1 MPTYSFN
8 GDSISGS
15 VAVGEPYAPITLVT
29 TRFNE
34 TLAQAQE
41 VYELLIGVDGAGG
54 LLGAMESAL
63 SPAPTV
69 TVTPPDVD
77 TSIAL
82 ETSGLT
88 LPTFDDTT
96 LVDVPTVEVD
106 FSGITMPADV
116 ALSMTWAEAT
126 LPADVFTAV
135 KAAVIADMADGS
147 TGITQAVE
155 EAIYTRARNRQQA
168 ENLAQYNRVSNTISG
183 LQHALPYG
191 VSTALLADFGV
202 AQLRQ
207 EADLEAAIIEQQAK
221 LAQDNRKAAIQ
232 FAVSLEQL
240 LRNTRDGESARA
252 LDSAKSLATLVVQ
265 KYTADIDAFKAK
277 WDGKKSEVQAKAEN
291 VRAAVDTNKGLV
303 DVFIAEV
310 QGFGEAEKAVGTRN
324 EARVRTLEA
333 LISDADMRVRAQIG
347 QANATV
353 SAYQSESSIKE
364 RIASERAQ
372 IVNHCLIGMLS
383 AVNASASLGYTGSET
398 TSAGYHLQVGGN
410 ESHSYEHNPAT

>member
-1 MPTYSFN
+1 MPTYSFT
-8 GDSISGS
+8 GESISGS
-15 VAVGEPYAPITLVT
+15 VVAGEPYAPITLVT

-41 VYELLIGVDGAGG
+41 VYQLLVGTEGDGG

-63 SPAPTV
+63 TTAPSPTV
-69 TVTPPDVD
+69 TVPYVD
-77 TSIAL
+77 TSLVL

-88 LPTFDDTT
+88 LPEFTGT

-106 FSGITMPADV
+106 FSGITMPDDV

-126 LPADVFTAV
+126 LPTDVFTAV

-147 TGITQAVE
+147 TGITEAVE

-183 LQHALPYG
+183 LQHALPSG
-191 VSTALLADFGV
+191 VSTALLADFG
-202 AQLRQ
+202 ATQLRQ
-207 EADLEAAIIEQQAK
+207 ETDLEAAIIEQQAK

-240 LRNTRDGESARA
+240 LRNTRDGESSRA
-252 LDSAKSLATLVVQ
+252 FESAKTLTTLTIQ

-303 DVFIAEV
+303 EVYTAEV
-310 QGFGEAEKAVGTRN
+310 QGFGEAEKAVGIRN
-324 EARVRTLEA
+324 EARVKALEA

-347 QANATV
+347 QANAAV
-353 SAYQSESSIKE
+353 AAYQSESSIKE

-383 AVNASASLGYTGSET
+383 AVNASATLGYSGSES

-410 ESHSYEHNPAT
+410 ESHSYEHNPAA